1 VSERVGLEPDFLG
14 LLSDDDRSAL
24 EAIATASRVPAGRL
38 LLAEGQ
44 VADRVLVLRS
54 GRAKVVSSTA
64 EGGEVVLDFR
74 GPGSLLGEQSLVDG
88 SPRGASVVAVEPVE
102 MLVVPASAFR
112 AYLERHPA
120 VAMTMLAML
129 SRRLRDSDLRLAQFA
144 SADTLGR
151 VSARLVQ
158 LCEEHGE
165 PAENGVRVTL
175 PLTQEDLAGWTG
187 ASIEA
192 TGKALRA
199 LRDLGWIATG
209 RRVIV
214 VHDLESLRGRAA

>member
-1 VSERVGLEPDFLG
+1 MGLEPDFLG
-14 LLSDDDRSAL
+14 LLGDEDRNAL
-24 EAIATASRVPAGRL
+24 EAIATVGRVPAGRAL
-38 LLAEGQ
+38 VTEGQ

-54 GRAKVVSSTA
+54 GRTKIVATTP
-64 EGGEVVLDFR
+64 ERGDVVLDFR

-88 SPRGASVVAVEPVE
+88 RPRAATVIAVEPVE
-102 MLVVPASAFR
+102 MLIIPASAFR
-112 AYLERHPA
+112 AYLEHRPA
-120 VAMTMLAML
+120 VALTMLAML

-151 VSARLVQ
+151 VCARLVQ

-165 PAENGVRVTL
+165 PDENGVRVTL

-192 TGKALRA
+192 TGKALRT
-199 LRDLGWIATG
+199 LRELEWIETG

-214 VHDLESLRGRAA
+214 VRELEALRTRAA